1 MTRPAENQFL
11 YIDLA
16 ITATVAVL
24 MGWTGPHTKLAWKRP
39 PGSLISGPN
48 LFSIFSQ
55 ILLAMAFQVG
65 SYLYLTTME
74 WYTAVKPPSPDA
86 EIVVCYETTTV
97 FAISAFQYLM
107 LAAVFSV
114 GPPYRRPFFTNIPF
128 ALALFILTGMVTA
141 FFFTF
146 SKCFSALM
154 LLWLLWY

>member
-1 MTRPAENQFL
+1 
-11 YIDLA
+11 
-16 ITATVAVL
+16 
-24 MGWTGPHTKLAWKRP
+24 
-39 PGSLISGPN
+39 
-48 LFSIFSQ
+48 
-55 ILLAMAFQVG
+55 MAFQVG

-128 ALALFILTGMVTA
+128 ALALFILTGMVT
-141 FFFTF
+141 TKNF
-146 SKCFSALM
+146 SKVF
-154 LLWLLWY
+154 